1 MSETNQDKIIEK
13 LKKEMEIQNK
23 FIIIVKGFFSS
34 NSEFI
39 KLYRQKPEGYHQKMK
54 SILDNQ
60 EKIFL
65 KFSDLAKNVI

>member
-13 LKKEMEIQNK
+13 LKKEIEIQNK
-23 FIIIVKGFFSS
+23 FIVIVKGFFSS

-39 KLYRQKPEGYHQKMK
+39 KLYRQ
-54 SILDNQ
+54 SILDTK

-65 KFSDLAKNVI
+65 KFSDLSKNVI